1 MWFLSLPQWFREGH
15 STQETSSTGSR
26 VSSGTGDVAPQD
38 LSWGSLHVLK
48 AGRQRWPLCPLIAK
62 ALRCLELV
70 GNPRSWSV
78 LLGNSSLLLPGA
90 TFSPIPS
97 PIALLASGTT
107 VGRVRKKHS
116 VGECLPGY
124 RARAPAAETT
134 KTEQGKCNA
143 QASQH
148 LLEGSSSSSA
158 RNLWPWEL
166 WSLNFLRRINE
177 GKGNQQMLPDAGTR
191 NAGEAESPLASAGLL
206 SEVTCTFSPG
216 PH

>member
-1 MWFLSLPQWFREGH
+1 MKDSCVPFTQIHSLLIYCFICLIILFLSLYVCRVCILLCYFFHESFARKL
-15 STQETSSTGSR
+15 STSCLFIPKYF
-26 VSSGTGDVAPQD
+26 DVHF
-38 LSWGSLHVLK
+38 LMGKMFHM
-48 AGRQRWPLCPLIAK
+48 
-62 ALRCLELV
+62 
-70 GNPRSWSV
+70 
-78 LLGNSSLLLPGA
+78 
-90 TFSPIPS
+90 
-97 PIALLASGTT
+97 ASGTT

-134 KTEQGKCNA
+134 KIEQGKCNA

-148 LLEGSSSSSA
+148 LQAGSSSSSA
-158 RNLWPWEL
+158 RSLWPWEL

-191 NAGEAESPLASAGLL
+191 NAGEAESPLASASLL

-216 PH
+216 PHQPTV